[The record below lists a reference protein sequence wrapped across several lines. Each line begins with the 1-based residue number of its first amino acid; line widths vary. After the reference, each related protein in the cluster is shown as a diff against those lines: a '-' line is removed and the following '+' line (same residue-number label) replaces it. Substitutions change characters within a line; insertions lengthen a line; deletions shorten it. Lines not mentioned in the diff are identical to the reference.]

1 MKRKGKNNIARFF
14 SQEKHRLL
22 CSHLVAE
29 TAEQLSNELL
39 QFVAEISALDHIA
52 FETVWKFAQTTSARM
67 ALIWFPI
74 LLMTENRNI
83 CIL

>member
-29 TAEQLSNELL
+29 TAEQLSNELP

-52 FETVWKFAQTTSARM
+52 FETVWKFAQTE
-67 ALIWFPI
+67 
-74 LLMTENRNI
+74 LLQEWH
-83 CIL
+83 